1 MGTWWGNLD
10 NNINNT
16 ITKQWHITHLIITLI
31 IMCLPASQVQT
42 KQEEMDLELKLHNI
56 INIINTI
63 YTMQAQN
70 KHIINTI
77 YTLQEQ
83 NKHMS
88 CYAHFFWMARQK
100 TTQVNYHQR
109 STPVN
114 HQPHGMT
121 KKIPQSLKFITSW
134 CTHIAPASKHK
145 QSIQMIEQQHL
156 FIYYTH
162 VYMHT
167 QIWHAQNNIH
177 RLQYQTNKV
186 LGAWGLKYQSL
197 ISLLCS
203 PWRYMHTCI

>member
-77 YTLQEQ
+77 YTLQEP

-88 CYAHFFWMARQK
+88 CYAHFFEWQDRRQHK
-100 TTQVNYHQR
+100 SNIIKDQHQ
-109 STPVN
+109 STINPMVWQKN
-114 HQPHGMT
+114 TP
-121 KKIPQSLKFITSW
+121 IPQIHHFL
-134 CTHIAPASKHK
+134 
-145 QSIQMIEQQHL
+145 
-156 FIYYTH
+156 
-162 VYMHT
+162 MHT
-167 QIWHAQNNIH
+167 
-177 RLQYQTNKV
+177 Y
-186 LGAWGLKYQSL
+186 S
-197 ISLLCS
+197 
-203 PWRYMHTCI
+203 TCK